1 MAPFARRRA
10 QICVPAAF
18 MRKVKRLKK
27 SFARRLAVPVTPATF
42 AVLAGRAVGPSAA
55 GKSIRTCTGRPRTQL
70 IYRRQ
75 ALLPAALLI
84 ARAASKQASIAYTS
98 PRELLGE
105 SDRSVAGLRDFAKR
119 GGRACSEGSEG
130 SGAGGGAHWQF
141 SNTPSPRRRRRDGAE
156 RARSPAARDLR

>member
-119 GGRACSEGSEG
+119 RGRAQLRRLRRL
-130 SGAGGGAHWQF
+130 W
-141 SNTPSPRRRRRDGAE
+141 RRRH
-156 RARSPAARDLR
+156 AARDVKSSTRDS

>member
-105 SDRSVAGLRDFAKR
+105 SDRSVTGLRDFAKR
-119 GGRACSEGSEG
+119 RGRA
-130 SGAGGGAHWQF
+130 QL
-141 SNTPSPRRRRRDGAE
+141 RRLRRLWR
-156 RARSPAARDLR
+156 RWHAARDVKSSTRDS